1 MHDLRNNLPML
12 YDFYIVAKAGSVSK
26 AADENF
32 VSQPN
37 LSRSIKN
44 LEGTLGLEL
53 IISNNKGIKLT
64 SDGIELYK
72 KLDDMFSNIS
82 KYNMDDVNLTGTL
95 AIGTTRNIADN
106 RLSKYLLMF
115 NKTYP
120 NVKIKI
126 FTDSASNLN
135 TFLAQH
141 KIDVLIDYLPN
152 INFSESLNLEI
163 KAIEEF
169 NTCFACS
176 EDFYERCGKNIRKLS
191 ELNDYNLLIPGSS
204 RRKQMLDRVLQS
216 NNIELNPIMEM
227 PDSKLMADLVNGND
241 YIGYFVEDEAEH
253 YNLQKLNLDIS
264 LPTNSIGL
272 IYRKNTL
279 NKITKNFVEMV
290 LNNC

>member
-272 IYRKNTL
+272 IYRKNTM

-290 LNNC
+290 LDNC

>member
-12 YDFYIVAKAGSVSK
+12 YDFYLVAKAGSYSK
-26 AADENF
+26 AAEEHY

-37 LSRSIKN
+37 LSRNVKN
-44 LEGTLGLEL
+44 LEETLGLEL
-53 IISNNKGIKLT
+53 IIRNNKGIKLT
-64 SDGIELYK
+64 SDGLDLYK
-72 KLDDMFSNIS
+72 KLDDAFSGFI
-82 KYNMDDVNLTGTL
+82 KYNKQDEELSGTI

-115 NKTYP
+115 NKIYP
-120 NVKIKI
+120 KVKIKI

-135 TFLAQH
+135 EFLANH

-176 EDFYERCGKNIRKLS
+176 KDFYESCGKNIKKLS
-191 ELNDYNLLIPGSS
+191 DLNNYDLLIPGSS
-204 RRKQMLDRVLQS
+204 RRKQMLDKVLQS
-216 NNIELNPIMEM
+216 NNVELKPIMEM

-241 YIGYFVEDEAEH
+241 YIGYFVEDEAKH
-253 YNLQKLNLDIS
+253 YNLKKLDLDIP

-272 IYRKNTL
+272 IYRKNTM

-290 LNNC
+290 LDNC

>member
-227 PDSKLMADLVNGND
+227 QDS
-241 YIGYFVEDEAEH
+241 GYFVEDEAEH

>member
-1 MHDLRNNLPML
+1 MHDLRNNFTML
-12 YDFYIVAKAGSVSK
+12 YDFYMVAKSGSFSK
-26 AADENF
+26 AAEDMY

-37 LSRSIKN
+37 VSRNIKN
-44 LEGTLGLEL
+44 LEETLGLEL
-53 IISNNKGIKLT
+53 IVRNNKGIKLT
-64 SDGIELYK
+64 SDGLELYK
-72 KLDDMFSNIS
+72 QLDDAFSGLI
-82 KYNMDDVNLTGTL
+82 KYTKDDDDLSGTI

-115 NKTYP
+115 NKMYP
-120 NVKIKI
+120 NVKVKI

-152 INFSESLNLEI
+152 INFSESLNLDI
-163 KAIEEF
+163 KAIDEF

-176 EDFYERCGKNIRKLS
+176 KDFYERCGKNIRKLS
-191 ELNDYNLLIPGSS
+191 ELNNYNLLIPGSS
-204 RRKQMLDRVLQS
+204 RRKQMLDRILQS

-253 YNLQKLNLDIS
+253 YNLQKLNLDIL

-272 IYRKNTL
+272 IYRKNTM

-290 LNNC
+290 LDNC